1 MQKSIV
7 MYIGIVIREIRK
19 QKGLTQIEL
28 SDKTNISVRTIQRI
42 ENDAVEP
49 SLYSLKRI
57 GEILDFDFHKVKNR
71 NSLTFINRILGINLN
86 NQAMTTHEK
95 ANIEER
101 LRKIESHLLSIDR
114 THKKNRKTVR
124 GVLYATGILTI
135 CILTAWIFWMLT
147 NN

>member
-1 MQKSIV
+1 
-7 MYIGIVIREIRK
+7 MYIGIVIKEIRK
-19 QKGLTQIEL
+19 QKGLTQLEL

-57 GEILDFDFHKVKNR
+57 SEILDFDFLKVKNR

-86 NQAMTTHEK
+86 NQAMTTQEK
-95 ANIEER
+95 ENIEER

-114 THKKNRKTVR
+114 THKRNRKTVR
-124 GVLYATGILTI
+124 GVLYATGILSVG
-135 CILTAWIFWMLT
+135 ILTAWIIWMLT
-147 NN
+147 NT

>member
-1 MQKSIV
+1 
-7 MYIGIVIREIRK
+7 MYIGIVIKEIRK
-19 QKGLTQIEL
+19 QKGLTQLEL

-57 GEILDFDFHKVKNR
+57 SQILDFDFLKVKNR

-86 NQAMTTHEK
+86 NQAMTTQEK
-95 ANIEER
+95 ENIEER

-114 THKKNRKTVR
+114 THKRNRKTVR
-124 GVLYATGILTI
+124 GVLYATGILSVG
-135 CILTAWIFWMLT
+135 ILTAWIIWMLT
-147 NN
+147 NT